1 MAARLAR
8 FIDLFAG
15 IGGFH
20 VALARRGLACVFA
33 SENNRPAARAYEAN
47 FGMRP
52 AGDIRQVA
60 AAAIPAHDVLCAG
73 FPCQSF
79 SRAGKR
85 QGMADDRGTL
95 FHEIVRIA
103 KHHRPALLLLE
114 NVPTI
119 LSIDG
124 GAAKREI
131 YARLGRIGYRL
142 EHVVLNAG
150 AHGLPQQRQ
159 RAYFAAVR
167 KDAGLA
173 FAPPPAT
180 PPLTPGA
187 PSI

>member
-20 VALARRGLACVFA
+20 VALAGRGLSCVFA
-33 SENNRPAARAYEAN
+33 SENNAPAAAAYEAN
-47 FGMRP
+47 FGLRP
-52 AGDIRQVA
+52 AGDVRAVPA
-60 AAAIPAHDVLCAG
+60 RAIPPHDVLCAG

-85 QGMADDRGTL
+85 RGLDDDRGTL

-103 KHHRPALLLLE
+103 KHHKPALLLLE

-124 GAAKREI
+124 GGARREI
-131 YARLGRIGYRL
+131 YAQIERIGYRL

-150 AHGLPQQRQ
+150 HHGLPQQRQ
-159 RAYFAAVR
+159 RAYFVGVR
-167 KDAGLA
+167 KSAGLA
-173 FAPPPAT
+173 FAPPAT
-180 PPLTPGA
+180 PPLTPGP
-187 PSI
+187 PST